1 VHHCGIISRQAEAR
15 WLVKKEGRLYKRNA
29 FVQHNPPRRNGEGG
43 GKRGGCCARLACLR
57 CLWFAVLMGSVPH
70 PFLPRPVCLLEC
82 PVLIGRLL
90 KFFLLAFFVVWLV
103 RRIFSSQQ
111 QRTLHAWVVTLAQAL
126 IISAVLF
133 AGLYALG
140 VSLR

>member
-1 VHHCGIISRQAEAR
+1 
-15 WLVKKEGRLYKRNA
+15 
-29 FVQHNPPRRNGEGG
+29 
-43 GKRGGCCARLACLR
+43 
-57 CLWFAVLMGSVPH
+57 M
-70 PFLPRPVCLLEC
+70 
-82 PVLIGRLL
+82 IGRLL

-103 RRIFSSQQ
+103 RRIFSPGQ

>member
-1 VHHCGIISRQAEAR
+1 
-15 WLVKKEGRLYKRNA
+15 
-29 FVQHNPPRRNGEGG
+29 
-43 GKRGGCCARLACLR
+43 
-57 CLWFAVLMGSVPH
+57 M
-70 PFLPRPVCLLEC
+70 
-82 PVLIGRLL
+82 
-90 KFFLLAFFVVWLV
+90 LAFFVVWLV